1 MSILDWKCIY
11 SMRKSEG
18 VFWWHLRCW
27 ALIAVWILSS
37 TTHKCVIQMSG
48 ARPRPFNLI
57 FNNSFFCCFYIPCGT
72 LDPFGAFC
80 KISCVISINNR
91 WWKTFLMNA
100 MGIEVSL
107 YLRKSYRRKQVKEL
121 RKNRRPKKKKKRKTD
136 GAERE
141 RKWKKRAEKQG
152 HKDRISHHYREK
164 ERWFSGFVSLILST

>member
-37 TTHKCVIQMSG
+37 TTLKCVIQMSG
-48 ARPRPFNLI
+48 LLILSSITVFLLFLYSMWYTRPAI
-57 FNNSFFCCFYIPCGT
+57 
-72 LDPFGAFC
+72 C

-121 RKNRRPKKKKKRKTD
+121 RKNRRPKKKKNEEDWWSRKRKKMKK
-136 GAERE
+136 ES
-141 RKWKKRAEKQG
+141 WKAG
-152 HKDRISHHYREK
+152 
-164 ERWFSGFVSLILST
+164 T